1 MTPRP
6 RIALAMNPLDYTLEA
21 LGAVVLLVQWVGV
34 VYYFEALPAVIPVH
48 YNGAGVADGFGDRW
62 MILTLPALATVLY
75 AGLTAL
81 TRFPHVLNYAVE
93 ITLENARVQYGI
105 AVQMLRQLKVSVVLL
120 FGALAFQTIR
130 HAQGATEGLGA
141 WFLPAAL
148 ALVLAPVGVGL
159 VRASRAG

>member
-1 MTPRP
+1 LRIPLTPW
-6 RIALAMNPLDYTLEA
+6 D
-21 LGAVVLLVQWVGV
+21 GAFEVVGV
-34 VYYFEALPAVIPVH
+34 ALVVGLWVFTILAYPALPAIIPVH

-62 MILTLPALATVLY
+62 MIFTLPAVATVLY

-93 ITLENARVQYGI
+93 ITPENARVQYGI